1 MATNTSTSELA
12 CVYSALIL
20 HDADISITADKIST
34 LIHAA
39 GVSVEPIWPTLF
51 AKALEGKDIGAL
63 VSSVG
68 MPAATLA
75 SPTERGKESGVAVA
89 EQQKVEGDLT
99 KKEDS
104 DSGEESEDMGFGL
117 FDD

>member
-1 MATNTSTSELA
+1 MAANSELA

-20 HDADISITADKIST
+20 HDADISITADKITT

-51 AKALEGKDIGAL
+51 AKALQGKDVGAL
-63 VSSVG
+63 VSSLG
-68 MPAATLA
+68 SPGAAVA
-75 SPTERGKESGVAVA
+75 SQADQGGGSGGGGAAA
-89 EQQKVEGDLT
+89 EQQAVE
-99 KKEDS
+99 EDQKRNEDE

>member
-1 MATNTSTSELA
+1 MATSSELA

-20 HDADISITADKIST
+20 HDADISITADKMTT

-39 GVSVEPIWPTLF
+39 GISVEPIWPALF
-51 AKALEGKDIGAL
+51 AKALQEKDVGAL
-63 VSSVG
+63 VSSLG
-68 MPAATLA
+68 APSA
-75 SPTERGKESGVAVA
+75 AVA
-89 EQQKVEGDLT
+89 SQADEGGGSGGAAAEQRKVEEDLK